1 MRFSHYTCAST
12 AEIVANIS
20 PALMASTN
28 DFGNDNRESRWVQN
42 NSVYSGN
49 ISSPHQMPTLRH
61 RASTG
66 QLNNMMCPATPIS
79 TPQATHSQWN
89 QTPNISP
96 YWPSTPV
103 SAQYPNYNQVMPPPG
118 SSAPHAAPSTPTPS
132 ATRSSA
138 PKPYVKRLKIHQK
151 LAIVFRAIDKDAHWT
166 FSEFLYYAFRVKS
179 SDAQK
184 LCRSKQ
190 HATIV
195 SRFLQGRDKYTISQ
209 ILASWMQTP
218 DGRPQ
223 SPTDFKNMYSPLW
236 YN

>member
-49 ISSPHQMPTLRH
+49 ISSPHQTPALCH

-66 QLNNMMCPATPIS
+66 QSIHPVLMPIS
-79 TPQATHSQWN
+79 PAHSPYPQWN
-89 QTPNISP
+89 QTPNTSP

-118 SSAPHAAPSTPTPS
+118 SSAPRAP
-132 ATRSSA
+132 ATG
-138 PKPYVKRLKIHQK
+138 
-151 LAIVFRAIDKDAHWT
+151 
-166 FSEFLYYAFRVKS
+166 RV
-179 SDAQK
+179 
-184 LCRSKQ
+184 
-190 HATIV
+190 
-195 SRFLQGRDKYTISQ
+195 LQY
-209 ILASWMQTP
+209 
-218 DGRPQ
+218 
-223 SPTDFKNMYSPLW
+223 PL
-236 YN
+236 